1 MSARI
6 PRRIVCLT
14 SETTE
19 IVFRLGAGDRIAGV
33 PVYATRPPEAA
44 SKPKVGGFTSIDT
57 EEVLQL
63 QPDLVL
69 AFSDLQKDTVREL
82 LAAGVSVL
90 ALNQRSLRETLD
102 SIALVGRA
110 IGCEEKASALIG
122 EMEATIEVV
131 RAKGRSLPHHP
142 RVYFEEWD
150 DPMISGIG
158 WIGEMI
164 EIAGG
169 QEALPELRGK
179 KAANERIVDGDLLIE
194 RDPEIILAA
203 WCGKRVDEESIRS
216 RPGWDRI
223 TAVKKDRIYA
233 VEDELF
239 LSPGP
244 ALIEGLQELQR
255 IVTAHTEG
263 VTLPARSA

>member
-6 PRRIVCLT
+6 PQRIVCLT

-19 IVFRLGAGDRIAGV
+19 IAFRLGAGARIVGV
-33 PVYATRPPEAA
+33 PGYAMRPPEAA
-44 SKPKVGGFTSIDT
+44 SKPKVGGFTSINT

-63 QPDLVL
+63 EPDLVL
-69 AFSDLQKDTVREL
+69 SFSDLQKDIVRDL
-82 LAAGVSVL
+82 LGAGVNVL
-90 ALNQRSLRETLD
+90 ALNQRSVQETLD

-110 IGCEEKASALIG
+110 IGCETKAASLVEEMGKAIAEIRIKGQALP
-122 EMEATIEVV
+122 
-131 RAKGRSLPHHP
+131 RHP

-169 QEALPELRGK
+169 EDVLPELRK
-179 KAANERIVDGDLLIE
+179 KKSAGERIVDGDLLIE
-194 RDPEIILAA
+194 RNPEIILAA
-203 WCGKRVDEESIRS
+203 WCGKRVDEEAIRL

-223 TAVKKDRIYA
+223 TAIRNNRVYA

-244 ALIEGLQELQR
+244 SLVEGLK
-255 IVTAHTEG
+255 
-263 VTLPARSA
+263 TLHQTIRQVL